1 MRFIFETDESF
12 SFETLR
18 AVGYAIYG
26 GADIGE
32 VIATAKRITPGDWE
46 SWYVEWRALADRI
59 AAIAQQCAI
68 GGHEVS
74 ATTAYLRASNYYRT
88 AEFFLRDD
96 PGNDPR
102 VLDTS
107 ARAVDTFRSAPEI
120 QARWKRVQIPYEG
133 IQLEGYYLNV
143 SGDDRGPTL
152 LAHGGFD
159 STVEEM
165 YFAVGEAARRYGWNC
180 LIFEGPGQGAA
191 LRADYVRFRYDW
203 EAVVTPVLDFTLGL
217 RGVDP
222 DRVVLLG
229 MSMGGYLAPRAAAFE
244 PRLAACVAYDGVFN
258 LAAGLPGA
266 HGGRL
271 KLDPSQQAAAVRNLI
286 AHRAEASSLQRWA
299 LSNALWV
306 SGVDS
311 AESLLTEVAKYDLS
325 DVAHQISCPT
335 LVCEAE
341 NDQFFQGQPS
351 MLFDALQC
359 AKAYLKFTEA
369 EGAGEHCHEGALLLF
384 HQRLFDWLDDVVV
397 AEKPELCRLS
407 ESDCHGGSSEPE
419 IL

>member
-1 MRFIFETDESF
+1 MRFIFDSDESF

-18 AVGYAIYG
+18 TVGYAVYG

-32 VIATAKRITPGDWE
+32 VIMTAERITAGDWD
-46 SWYVEWRALADRI
+46 SWYLEWRALADRI
-59 AAIAQQCAI
+59 AGIGDACATA
-68 GGHEVS
+68 GHAVS
-74 ATTAYLRASNYYRT
+74 ASIAYLRASNYYRT

-96 PGNDPR
+96 PSNDPR
-102 VLDTS
+102 VSDTS
-107 ARAVDTFRSAPEI
+107 ARAIDTFRSAPEI
-120 QARWKRVQIPYEG
+120 QQRWQRVQIPYEG

-191 LRADYVRFRYDW
+191 LRADKATFRYDW
-203 EAVVTPVLDFTLGL
+203 EAVVTPVLDFALGL

-222 DRVVLLG
+222 DRVALLG

-244 PRLAACVAYDGVFN
+244 PRLAACVAYDGVFK
-258 LAAGLPGA
+258 LSAGMPKVLENE
-266 HGGRL
+266 HRL
-271 KLDPSQQAAAVRNLI
+271 DSGERIAAVRNLI
-286 AHRAEASSLQRWA
+286 AHRAEAPSSQRWV

-306 SGVDS
+306 FGVDT
-311 AESLLTEVAKYDLS
+311 AQALVDTVAKYDLT

-341 NDQFFQGQPS
+341 NDQFFRGQPS
-351 MLFDALQC
+351 MLYDALRC
-359 AKAYLKFTEA
+359 PKTYLKFTAA

-384 HQRLFDWLDDVVV
+384 HQRMFDWLDDVI
-397 AEKPELCRLS
+397 RF
-407 ESDCHGGSSEPE
+407 
-419 IL
+419 